1 MWEILD
7 GEFKINLIVELDN
20 ILNSLMEKVYNM
32 QEKVG
37 NFNRKKM

>member
-32 QEKVG
+32 QEK
-37 NFNRKKM
+37 

>member
-20 ILNSLMEKVYNM
+20 ILNSLMEKIT
-32 QEKVG
+32 
-37 NFNRKKM
+37 RKC